1 MKTQQ
6 KTVSEIGTARII
18 HTVYYLFYVAKEA
31 CNTLPCLSFFSVIP
45 GGASEPFLEFF
56 IKIGSVPAA

>member
-1 MKTQQ
+1 MKKKK

-18 HTVYYLFYVAKEA
+18 HTVFYLFYEVKEA

-45 GGASEPFLEFF
+45 GGTSEPFLEFF